1 MTSCSICGLPVL
13 ELDGQFE
20 CLQPYFTEDFDHPAV
35 KLAGECHSTCL
46 VRSEHGRTWTEWRV
60 RHFSTGRG
68 YRLVGEQGG
77 WSVLVHPRLRGL
89 LAFNVDGSSVGGER
103 PGKHAGMVVGAGRV
117 VEGGVL
123 VPVEQEEFNLSYQ
136 DVAVIDELQ
145 AHLAS
150 EGKYPISRVLE
161 ALGIAGLLRWPQ
173 ALEGGM
179 FVFAKSLKR
188 EWGRTDIAMR
198 MRYATFLPDPVVSF
212 WKQL

>member
-1 MTSCSICGLPVL
+1 VL

-20 CLQPYFTEDFDHPAV
+20 SLQPYFTEETDHPAF

-46 VRSEHGRTWTEWRV
+46 ARSEHGHTWSEWRV
-60 RHFSTGRG
+60 RHYSTVRG
-68 YRLVGEQGG
+68 YGLVAEQDGWRVQVHARLGE
-77 WSVLVHPRLRGL
+77 L
-89 LAFNVDGSSVGGER
+89 LAFHVDGSSVGGER
-103 PGKHAGMVVGAGRV
+103 PGKHAGRV

-123 VPVEQEEFNLSYQ
+123 VPVEEEFNLSCQ

-145 AHLAS
+145 THLAS

-161 ALGIAGLLRWPQ
+161 ALGIAGLQRWPQ

-179 FVFAKSLKR
+179 FVFNKSLKR
-188 EWGRTDIAMR
+188 EWTRTDIGMR
-198 MRYATFLPDPVVSF
+198 ASYAKFLPDPVVPF